1 MKIRDLTE
9 AATTQ
14 KAGVIPFCVSP
25 DGITRMMFM
34 SPSDPHYGGPLPQ
47 IAKGGV
53 DPGESIRE
61 AAIREGEEELGL
73 NRANIISVQ
82 AIPAADGGTISGLK
96 ASYTMSIFAVKV
108 KNQKD
113 FGTPHFE
120 TGKVYWLTLEEFLT
134 RGRKNQQSLVKAAA
148 TLIKQSST

>member
-9 AATTQ
+9 PAAVQ

-25 DGITRMMFM
+25 DGVTRMMFM
-34 SPSDPHYGGPLPQ
+34 SPSDPAYGGPLPQ

-53 DPGESIRE
+53 DHGESTKE

-73 NRANIISVQ
+73 KRNNIISVQ
-82 AIPAADGGTISGLK
+82 AIPPVAMSGLK
-96 ASYTMSIFAVKV
+96 AFYTMSIFAVKV

-134 RGRKNQQSLVKAAA
+134 RGRKNQQLLVKAAA
-148 TLIKQSST
+148 SVIKQSTI

>member
-9 AATTQ
+9 AVTSQ

-25 DGITRMMFM
+25 DGVTRMMFM
-34 SPSDPHYGGPLPQ
+34 SPSDPAYGGPMPQ

-53 DPGESIRE
+53 DPGESTKE

-73 NRANIISVQ
+73 NRTNIISVQ
-82 AIPAADGGTISGLK
+82 AIPAITVSGLN

-120 TGKVYWLTLEEFLT
+120 TGKVYWLTLEEFLR
-134 RGRKNQQSLVKAAA
+134 RGRKNQQPLVKAASA
-148 TLIKQSST
+148 LTQSPT